1 MASSSV
7 VILETASLPS
17 ASVWPHRVRTADLS
31 GGSTYRDGVS
41 RDGRTDV
48 RSATAK
54 TIAIVDDEEDLLAVY
69 KMMVRQSG
77 FTVAFT
83 ASDGGDAVQALTEKR
98 VRPDVIL
105 LDYRMRTMNG
115 LEAAQKIRQVDQT
128 VKIVIVTADDSVK
141 ERTIAAGFGYL
152 QKPFSVSQLGEL
164 LKSL

>member
-7 VILETASLPS
+7 VILQTAYLPGAS
-17 ASVWPHRVRTADLS
+17 ALPYRIRTADL
-31 GGSTYRDGVS
+31 GAGKVYRDGIS
-41 RDGRTDV
+41 RDDRNEV
-48 RSATAK
+48 RSVTTK
-54 TIAIVDDEEDLLAVY
+54 MIAIVDDEEDLLAVY
-69 KMMVRQSG
+69 KLMVRQSG

-83 ASDGGDAVQALTEKR
+83 ASDGGDAVQTLTEKR

-141 ERTIAAGFGYL
+141 EKTIAAGFGYL